1 MHRISKTTGTD
12 MSEQDRNS
20 CRIANFLGFSHV
32 CIINFG
38 FMHIASLYFAFSS
51 VVSWAAKAM
60 ELFGHAELVR
70 SGRTDE

>member
-1 MHRISKTTGTD
+1 V
-12 MSEQDRNS
+12 QNS
-20 CRIANFLGFSHV
+20 NFLGFSHV

-38 FMHIASLYFAFSS
+38 FMHIASLYFAFRS